1 MIKERKYEVI
11 KFVEHNGKC
20 RIVMD
25 CIPGRLLIY
34 RLQDGGGFTRDIIF
48 GWLGMLTG
56 ELDKYHRCKREQCY
70 RYLNPYSILVTG
82 ENKIYLLDLSAE
94 SNGFVLQNMQKPAMR
109 EHFVKPVIHIKEN
122 TRLSLD
128 LYGLGKTMQFILARA
143 EPDVTLSRREEFLL
157 SGIIEK
163 CLGENPKKKYHSL
176 KEVQK
181 ELPKVSSIKN
191 KEQKKQQRKTVLIAV
206 VIVLLLTAVWAGKA
220 LAYTGN
226 TEEITLD
233 TMEETAYI

>member
-1 MIKERKYEVI
+1 M
-11 KFVEHNGKC
+11 
-20 RIVMD
+20 
-25 CIPGRLLIY
+25 CI
-34 RLQDGGGFTRDIIF
+34 RD
-48 GWLGMLTG
+48 
-56 ELDKYHRCKREQCY
+56 
-70 RYLNPYSILVTG
+70 S
-82 ENKIYLLDLSAE
+82 
-94 SNGFVLQNMQKPAMR
+94 
-109 EHFVKPVIHIKEN
+109 
-122 TRLSLD
+122 
-128 LYGLGKTMQFILARA
+128 
-143 EPDVTLSRREEFLL
+143 SRREEFLL

-191 KEQKKQQRKTVLIAV
+191 KEQKKQQRKTVLIAA